1 MQTVADVQAKLAK
14 GARLILAGDKS
25 LLQQL
30 PSGCWIG
37 GTISYFSTRQGALF
51 SQELIHVTE
60 LPDWVSD
67 INIRTYDTGDINQ
80 VYSDAPEHGFTFII
94 VPAQSQVH
102 FTFALNAPT
111 FANFAKKP
119 LIGWISG
126 TRLDESH
133 SDQPYVFNG
142 ETKEQIGN
150 RAIVMHVHLPP
161 DKIADI
167 GIINIFEQGDGDD
180 ICFPESGF
188 SSKYALINGV
198 ETLFSDY
205 LRQQGLDTRLPL
217 VSDYYGTMISTAF
230 RERPGADGEVRFYNA
245 VFDFLTY
252 RHAKPVTSYQ
262 THFQQKISHGPG
274 IQSIFSCNCILNQL
288 YAGLEGRQV
297 DGVHGPATFGE
308 IAYQTLNQT
317 IVYLRLIDLRHS

>member
-1 MQTVADVQAKLAK
+1 MQTVAEVQTRLAK
-14 GARLILAGDKS
+14 GARLILAADKR

-30 PSGCWIG
+30 PEGCWIG
-37 GTISYFSTRQGALF
+37 GTIPYFSTRQGALCT
-51 SQELIHVTE
+51 QEQIHVTE
-60 LPDWVSD
+60 LPDWVTD
-67 INIRTYDTGDINQ
+67 IHVRAYDSGDIDQIYN
-80 VYSDAPEHGFTFII
+80 DAPAHGFTFII
-94 VPAQSQVH
+94 IPAQSQAH

-126 TRLDESH
+126 TRLDEWY

-142 ETKEQIGN
+142 ETKEQIDN

-167 GIINIFEQGDGDD
+167 GIINIFEQGDGDA

-188 SSKYALINGV
+188 SSKYAIINGV

-205 LRQQGLDTRLPL
+205 LRQQELDTRLPL

-230 RERPGADGEVRFYNA
+230 RERPGVDGEVRFYNA

-252 RHAKPVTSYQ
+252 RHSIPVTSYQ
-262 THFQQKISHGPG
+262 THFQQKISYGPG
-274 IQSIFSCNCILNQL
+274 TQSLFSCNCILNQL
-288 YAGLEGRQV
+288 YAGLDGTQV
-297 DGVHGPATFGE
+297 EGVHGPATFGE

-317 IVYLRLIDLRHS
+317 VVYLRLIDLCHT